1 MGKKKL
7 NLKNK
12 FEITTFYCQIDTY
25 LGRKDYLRG
34 GRCVRLIGVN
44 KSDYYRLIEGEH
56 HEGVR
61 TFIIDIDA
69 SRFPSLTYSKSEK
82 SRISYSDKAKKL
94 EQQLNDESHWY
105 EINIEIDNLGYSYF
119 YPTFSQL
126 PPTRFTVKHI
136 KPTKSPSLDLESE
149 NISMLLKKMPTN
161 DTAKLKK
168 LIECNSKNLTFSA
181 FHVGQGMCSIAYNSD
196 FSVMFDAGA
205 GTPITRKRY
214 LAGLK
219 KNDLQSLVERLE
231 SVPYLVLSHFDNDH
245 WNLLAW
251 SQLLTNS
258 VKNIIVPKVK
268 NRSKRSVAFFDKK
281 IKNKVIEASNIVIKF
296 KNNKSS
302 IEIQRTSPQKSDNN
316 GHCLVSVINIEGKH
330 ALAAGDYVY
339 SRMLTDNEPLIKD
352 WHSKKNYSAL
362 IVPHHGDEASAYNIP
377 PCATNAVAFF
387 SAGNHKTYNHP
398 RPHSVDVHKK
408 AGFRVV
414 VDKNQQ
420 SIIEKKLL

>member
-1 MGKKKL
+1 MKNL
-7 NLKNK
+7 NTKDK
-12 FEITTFYCQIDTY
+12 SEITTFYCQIDTY

-44 KSDYYRLIEGEH
+44 WNDYDRLIKGKH

-61 TFIIDIDA
+61 TFIVDIDA
-69 SRFPSLTYSKSEK
+69 SRFPALTSSKFERSK
-82 SRISYSDKAKKL
+82 KSYSEKAKKL

-126 PPTRFTVKHI
+126 PPTRFTVRHI
-136 KPTKSPSLDLESE
+136 KFIKSPNLDFEPE
-149 NISMLLKKMPTN
+149 NISMPLKNIPTN
-161 DTAKLKK
+161 DSKK
-168 LIECNSKNLTFSA
+168 SRKSIECNSKNLTFSA

-219 KNDLQSLVERLE
+219 KNDLQSLVEGLE
-231 SVPYLVLSHFDNDH
+231 RVSYLVLSHFDNDH

-251 SQLLTNS
+251 SQTLTNS
-258 VKNIIVPKVK
+258 VRKIIVPKVK
-268 NRSKRSVAFFDKK
+268 SRSKRSVAFFDIK
-281 IKNKVIEASNIVIKF
+281 IKNKVLEASNFSIKF

-316 GHCLVSVINIEGKH
+316 GHCLVSLINIEGKY

-339 SRMLTDNEPLIKD
+339 SRMLTDNEQLIKD

-377 PCATNAVAFF
+377 PCDTNAVAFF

-398 RPHSVDVHKK
+398 RRHSVDEHKK
-408 AGFRVV
+408 AGFCII
-414 VDKNQQ
+414 VDKDQQ